1 MAAVVV
7 PTGPEVDRQRQELR
21 MVFRVFDK
29 NAHGRLA
36 KADVAAAMRA
46 LGKRALPAKIDAFMK
61 TADKDGDGFVDA
73 DEFVDYMIRKRYA
86 KAAKEGTKKAKKPA
100 ASPKKA
106 KPAAARKGRGKRA
119 KADDAEEAVEE
130 KKAEPA
136 AAAVVAV
143 SAEAPVAAPVRAR
156 SIVEFYTP
164 FAGCVQK
171 LRTCLCL
178 IPTACTRPPARPP
191 WTSTRTL
198 RAESA

>member
-1 MAAVVV
+1 
-7 PTGPEVDRQRQELR
+7 

-29 NAHGRLA
+29 NAHGKLA

-73 DEFVDYMIRKRYA
+73 EEFVDYMIRKRYA
-86 KAAKEGTKKAKKPA
+86 KAGKEGAKKGKKPA

-119 KADDAEEAVEE
+119 KADDADEAVEE
-130 KKAEPA
+130 KKEEPA
-136 AAAVVAV
+136 VAAAVSV
-143 SAEAPVAAPVRAR
+143 EAPVAVPERAR

-171 LRTCLCL
+171 LLSALCL
-178 IPTACTRPPARPP
+178 MRTVFTRPPARPP